1 MRRLAPVFGLLLALI
16 GGPAFAQTPIEA
28 PGPHGPLAGT
38 LLGEG
43 PGKGVGRPV
52 VLIVPGS
59 GPTDRDGNNPMGVT
73 AAPYR
78 LLAEALARE
87 GIATVRIDKRGMFG
101 SKAALP
107 DANAVTI
114 ADYAADVHA
123 WAKVVRA
130 RTGAPC
136 VWVLG
141 HSEGGLV
148 ALAAAQTPADLCG
161 VLLVATPGRPLAAV
175 IRDQLATNPANA
187 PILPQFDAVIASY
200 TGGKLVDPAS
210 VAPGLAQLF
219 PPALT
224 GYWRSIL
231 SYDPARLI
239 AAYAGPVLIEQGSR
253 DLQVSVAD
261 AKALAMAQPRA
272 RLAIVDG
279 ANHVLKYVV
288 GDVVANY
295 ATYGD
300 PSLPLADGVVA
311 PIVTM
316 VKPR

>member
-1 MRRLAPVFGLLLALI
+1 MRDLRQLLFGLALI
-16 GGPAFAQTPIEA
+16 ASPALAQTAITA
-28 PGPHGPLAGT
+28 PGPNGPLAGT

-43 PGKGVGRPV
+43 RDRPV

-59 GPTDRDGNNPMGVT
+59 GPTDRDGNNPMGVA

-78 LLAEALARE
+78 LLAEALAVQ
-87 GIATVRIDKRGMFG
+87 GVTTVRIDKRGMFG
-101 SKAALP
+101 SKAATP
-107 DANAVTI
+107 DPNAVTI
-114 ADYAADVHA
+114 ADYAGDVHA
-123 WAKVVRA
+123 WAKAIRA

-148 ALAAAQTPADLCG
+148 ALAAAQAPADLCG
-161 VLLVATPGRPLAAV
+161 MILVSTAGRPLAAV
-175 IRDQLATNPANA
+175 IRDQLAANPANA
-187 PILPQFDAVIASY
+187 SLMPQFDAVIASY
-200 TGGKLVDPAS
+200 TGGKPVDPATIS
-210 VAPGLAQLF
+210 PGLAQLF

-231 SYDPARLI
+231 SYDPAKLI

-261 AKALAMAQPRA
+261 AKALAAAQPRA
-272 RLAIVDG
+272 RLAIVEG
-279 ANHVLKYVV
+279 ANHVLKSVA
-288 GDVVANY
+288 GDDRPANF

-300 PSLPLADGVVA
+300 LSLPLADGIVA
-311 PIVTM
+311 PIVAM
-316 VKPR
+316 VKRR

>member
-1 MRRLAPVFGLLLALI
+1 MRRLALALVLMAT
-16 GGPAFAQTPIEA
+16 PALAQTPIEA
-28 PGPHGPLAGT
+28 SGLDGALAGT

-43 PGKGVGRPV
+43 AGRPV

-59 GPTDRDGNNPMGVT
+59 GPTDRDGNNPMGVK

-78 LLAEALARE
+78 LLAEALAAQ

-101 SKAALP
+101 SRAAIP

-123 WAKVVRA
+123 WAKVVRDRA
-130 RTGAPC
+130 GAKC

-161 VLLVATPGRPLAAV
+161 LILIATPGRPLAAV
-175 IRDQLATNPANA
+175 IREQLANNPANA
-187 PILPQFDAVIASY
+187 RILPQFDAVIASY
-200 TGGKLVDPAS
+200 TGGPPVDPAK

-219 PPALT
+219 SPALT
-224 GYWRSIL
+224 SYWRSIL
-231 SYDPARLI
+231 SCDPAKLI
-239 AAYAGPVLIEQGSR
+239 AAYKGSVLIEQGSR

-261 AKALAMAQPRA
+261 ARALAAAQPRA
-272 RLAIVDG
+272 KLAIIDG
-279 ANHVLKYVV
+279 ANHVLKH
-288 GDVVANY
+288 VATDDRPANL

-300 PSLPLADGVVA
+300 LSLPLADGVVA
-311 PIVTM
+311 PIVAI